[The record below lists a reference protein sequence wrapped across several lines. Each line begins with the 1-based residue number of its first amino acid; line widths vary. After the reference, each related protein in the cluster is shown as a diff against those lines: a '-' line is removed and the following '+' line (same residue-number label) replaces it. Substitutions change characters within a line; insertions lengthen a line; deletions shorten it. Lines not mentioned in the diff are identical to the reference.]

1 MGLKRRKLKMG
12 VVLAQTIEA
21 TMQCHARPAC
31 CPGHSYLDLCG
42 ELGYKYS
49 VRCDKR
55 EAITEPTGGL
65 GRLMSGIWTMSKC
78 LRGRVR

>member
-1 MGLKRRKLKMG
+1 MGLKLRKQKMG
-12 VVLAQTIEA
+12 GVLAQTIEA
-21 TMQCHARPAC
+21 TIDAMPCTPGMFAPAI
-31 CPGHSYLDLCG
+31 PTYAG

-65 GRLMSGIWTMSKC
+65 GRLMGTIWTMSKC
-78 LRGRVR
+78 LRGRVQ